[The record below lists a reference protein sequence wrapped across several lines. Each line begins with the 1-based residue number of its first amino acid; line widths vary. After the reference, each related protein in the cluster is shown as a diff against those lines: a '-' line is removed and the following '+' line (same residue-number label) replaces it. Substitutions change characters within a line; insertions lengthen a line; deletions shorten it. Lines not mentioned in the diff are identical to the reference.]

1 MTPSSEQGPLR
12 HLAGA
17 AIPLHGLRRHRIAAG
32 GQVASNV
39 GFAFRRQA
47 MKLTPAKPRIIMA
60 RGSRTATTY
69 SRAQARREWK
79 ATDLRHGILRGRSHK
94 TQFTSGRTSCRLARA
109 NERELT
115 WIKIARPL
123 AQQGCANFEEVSM
136 RALALTIVTVGTVL
150 AVEQAPAQTY
160 GYSSDPTGPNS
171 YCLQGRIWGYP
182 GNCQFSSYAQCMAS
196 ASGTDAYCGIN
207 PQYAFA
213 QQRRGAYR
221 DRY

>member
-1 MTPSSEQGPLR
+1 
-12 HLAGA
+12 
-17 AIPLHGLRRHRIAAG
+17 
-32 GQVASNV
+32 
-39 GFAFRRQA
+39 
-47 MKLTPAKPRIIMA
+47 
-60 RGSRTATTY
+60 
-69 SRAQARREWK
+69 
-79 ATDLRHGILRGRSHK
+79 
-94 TQFTSGRTSCRLARA
+94 LARA

-115 WIKIARPL
+115 WIKFARPL
-123 AQQGCANFEEVSM
+123 GQQGCANFEEVSM

-160 GYSSDPTGPNS
+160 GYSSEPTGPNS